1 MRNIY
6 PYKQARQMYNTTNGA
21 GFKDSIETT
30 KAFLRQPMFD
40 TLAVSAAAGLQ
51 TLSFFTGAVGN
62 ANKTNMSLSGQFPN
76 GQDFLA
82 WNLQLYF
89 QPGVLNSPT
98 IATTAVQAQYVND
111 VAAFYGAGSIAGQN
125 NAIATVNILSA
136 PWLKTPVNMLP
147 PANRLVGSVAVGV
160 ANDTA
165 STINIANDAIA
176 SWGGEVFDVNG
187 LWLPSNTNFEV
198 SVSINLAA
206 GLPSTV
212 NGTLTAV
219 MDGVLYRNTQ

>member
-21 GFKDSIETT
+21 GFKDAMDTT
-30 KAFLRQPMFD
+30 KAFLRQPMSD
-40 TLAVSAAAGLQ
+40 TLTVDHTAGLKN
-51 TLSFFTGAVGN
+51 LSFFTGAVGN
-62 ANKTNMSLSGQFPN
+62 LFKTNMSLSGQFPN

-89 QPGVLNSPT
+89 QPGVLNSPA

-125 NAIATVNILSA
+125 NATATINILSA
-136 PWLKTPVNMLP
+136 PWLKAPVNMLP

-165 STINIANDAIA
+165 STINIANNAIA
-176 SWGGEVFDVNG
+176 SWGGEVFDLNG

-198 SVSINLAA
+198 AVALNLAG
-206 GLPSTV
+206 GLPSGV
-212 NGTLTAV
+212 DGTLTAV
-219 MDGVLYRNTQ
+219 LDGVLYRNTQ